1 MNAIRVYIAT
11 TQGPSEIQRIAI
23 EDPEVRSVVCLNGT
37 SEALPISAAYDAFV
51 RKPTGVIEK
60 RFGHSVFRSDVS
72 ERVSEGKSWH
82 LGMFAAHALFAAGR
96 LAEKQSGAGQAI
108 WLSGEVDH
116 HLNVLPVEHVT
127 EKLLQSRRLFSDLKA
142 AGIQITVV
150 LPRANFAELDLQWLN
165 KQGLCTEALVIVGV
179 DTADEV
185 CRHLGL
191 TDPSLPPVLAKAASM
206 ISQASVPPKWLL
218 VGVPLA
224 LGVVVLSLAAIWWSG
239 FGDWAG
245 MAEAGRYRQLAAAL
259 GEAESGE
266 CFTCAISE
274 RAFRLYADFLRPK
287 DGDLD
292 LKLIERHAPAS
303 KSCTLVG
310 IGRVEAVAVEIEP
323 PRSGLL
329 RSRAATELCAVAY
342 RLTNSSGAP
351 VHIWLAAV
359 PVGHVRLLSR
369 NPNASARRMVPPGD
383 AITVE
388 IKLPQWLRPPLTNRV
403 TAVIARRSS
412 EDVTAWLSSAG
423 RGNGADWPEVRRSL
437 ERAGLTVLSVVH
449 EIIL

>member
-1 MNAIRVYIAT
+1 MTAVRVYIAT
-11 TQGPSEIQRIAI
+11 TQGPSEIQRIAV

-60 RFGHSVFRSDVS
+60 RFGHSVFRLDVS

-82 LGMFAAHALFAAGR
+82 LGMFAAHALSAAGR

-127 EKLLQSRRLFSDLKA
+127 EKLFQSRRLFSDLKA
-142 AGIQITVV
+142 AGIQMTVV
-150 LPRANFAELDLQWLN
+150 LPRANLAELDLRLLN
-165 KQGLCTEALVIVGV
+165 KQGLCTEALAIVGV

-191 TDPSLPPVLAKAASM
+191 ADPSLPPALAKAVSM
-206 ISQASVPPKWLL
+206 ISPASVPPKWML
-218 VGVPLA
+218 VGVALA
-224 LGVVVLSLAAIWWSG
+224 LGVVLSLAAIWWSG

-245 MAEAGRYRQLAAAL
+245 MAEAGRYRRLAAAL

-266 CFTCAISE
+266 CFSCAISA
-274 RAFRLYADFLRPK
+274 RAFRLYADFLRPR

-292 LKLIERHAPAS
+292 LKLIERRAPAS

-310 IGRVEAVAVEIEP
+310 IGRAEAVAVEIEP
-323 PRSGLL
+323 PRSGLW
-329 RSRAATELCAVAY
+329 RSRAAAELCAVAY
-342 RLTNSSGAP
+342 RLTNSGGAP

-359 PVGHVRLLSR
+359 PVGHERLLSR
-369 NPNASARRMVPPGD
+369 NPNASAHRRVPPGD

-423 RGNGADWPEVRRSL
+423 RGNGADWPDLRRSL

-449 EIIL
+449 EITP